1 MEDTQVLDA
10 NSKAG
15 PLQAPE
21 AIDDN
26 AFLNSIQPQNS
37 APTKNIYGGTPGLV
51 GEKDHASEIANNIN
65 KNNYEYKS
73 AVDQSKEPTVT
84 TQSTTRHNVT
94 PETTWKDTMTMDD
107 RFKMTDNADYS
118 WNKLAQERAQ
128 SVYNQEATQVLSDYA
143 KSMQAINEAA
153 NQAMDQ
159 FFSAMY
165 GSNQTADKMGWD
177 GGGQA
182 TSEERK
188 TAFLKAATAA
198 NMYSKDEMQRYG
210 VESQLSVA
218 RMYAE
223 ADMKAYALELY
234 QNELDKA
241 VREAELTGFY
251 IAPEAS
257 EIMKQEDVAQNILK
271 NPNATKADKDRANK
285 VKSAAYAYYDKLG
298 FEKEWTDPDTG
309 EVIEYPGVKILSMYE
324 LEETKRANLRN
335 EELQRQANEIAD
347 QARKDANTNA
357 YQLRILQ
364 EKQIDRIE
372 NMDIENQNRYNAQ
385 QNEQWSK
392 LGYFKNGYQP
402 KWVDNNG
409 PVSETGNKI
418 TVTTPTGEAK
428 SQNLW
433 KTPNQKYWVWDGSIK
448 EYVEV
453 SKDTK
458 GYNQAG

>member
-107 RFKMTDNADYS
+107 RFKMTNNADYS

-364 EKQIDRIE
+364 EKTIQRVE
-372 NMDIENQNRYNAQ
+372 NMDRENQERYNSQ
-385 QNEQWSK
+385 QNETWSK

-409 PVSETGNKI
+409 PVDETGNKI
-418 TVTTPTGEAK
+418 TVTTKTGETK

-448 EYVEV
+448 EYIEVE
-453 SKDTK
+453 KDTK
-458 GYNQAG
+458 TYKHAG

>member
-182 TSEERK
+182 SSEERK

-364 EKQIDRIE
+364 EKTIQRVE
-372 NMDIENQNRYNAQ
+372 NMDRENQERYNSQ
-385 QNEQWSK
+385 QNETWSK

-402 KWVDNNG
+402 KWVDDNG

-418 TVTTPTGEAK
+418 TVTTKSGEAK

>member
-65 KNNYEYKS
+65 RNNYDYKS
-73 AVDQSKEPTVT
+73 AVDASKEPTVT
-84 TQSTTRHNVT
+84 TQSTTKHNVT
-94 PETTWKDTMTMDD
+94 PETTWSDTMTMDD
-107 RFKMTDNADYS
+107 RFKTSDNADYS
-118 WNKLAQERAQ
+118 WNKLAQERGQ
-128 SVYNQEATQVLSDYA
+128 SIYNQEATQVLSDYA

-210 VESQLSVA
+210 VDSQLSVA

-271 NPNATKADKDRANK
+271 NPNATKAEKDRANK
-285 VKSAAYAYYDKLG
+285 VKNAAYAYYDKLG
-298 FEKEWTDPDTG
+298 FEKEWTNPSTG
-309 EVIEYPGVKILSMYE
+309 EVEEYPGVKILSMYE

-347 QARKDANTNA
+347 QARKDANANA
-357 YQLRILQ
+357 YELRLLQQEQLN
-364 EKQIDRIE
+364 RIE
-372 NMDIENQNRYNAQ
+372 TMDIENQNRYNSQ
-385 QNEQWSK
+385 KNEEWSK

-402 KWVDNNG
+402 KWIDNNG
-409 PVSETGNKI
+409 PVSESGKKI
-418 TVTTPTGEAK
+418 TVTTKTGDTK

-433 KTPNQKYWVWDGSIK
+433 KTPNQKYWVWDGSTKQYI
-448 EYVEV
+448 EV
-453 SKDTK
+453 DKDTK
-458 GYNQAG
+458 TYTQAG

>member
-37 APTKNIYGGTPGLV
+37 APTKNIYAGTPGLV

-65 KNNYEYKS
+65 RNNYDYKS
-73 AVDQSKEPTVT
+73 AVDSSKEPTVT
-84 TQSTTRHNVT
+84 TQSTTKHNVT
-94 PETTWKDTMTMDD
+94 PETTWSDTMTMDD

-118 WNKLAQERAQ
+118 WNKLAQERGQ

-198 NMYSKDEMQRYG
+198 SMYTKDELQRYG

-223 ADMKAYALELY
+223 TDMKAYALELY
-234 QNELDKA
+234 QDELDKA
-241 VREAELTGFY
+241 IRESELTGFY

-257 EIMKQEDVAQNILK
+257 EIMKQEKVAQDILN

-298 FEKEWTDPDTG
+298 FEKEWTNPDTG
-309 EVIEYPGVKILSMYE
+309 EVEEYPGVKILSMYE

-335 EELQRQANEIAD
+335 EELQRQANEIAE
-347 QARKDANTNA
+347 QARIDSNNNA
-357 YQLRILQ
+357 YELRKLQKDQL
-364 EKQIDRIE
+364 DRIE
-372 NMDIENQNRYNAQ
+372 NMDKENQDRYNAQ
-385 QNEQWSK
+385 QNEIWSQ

-418 TVTTPTGEAK
+418 TVTTKSGETK

-433 KTPNQKYWVWDGSIK
+433 KTPNQKYWVWDGSIR

-453 SKDTK
+453 GKDAK
-458 GYNQAG
+458 GYDQAG

>member
-364 EKQIDRIE
+364 EKTIQRVE